1 MAYRI
6 WNGQRNLQSGPYTG
20 TDVSLAYISVRL
32 FEFFWPFFK
41 NQYCFTD
48 FLCSLQYWKKTLD
61 TSVFFAGSAI
71 ILTISEPRSPGHY
84 FFFSYFKWSYSR
96 KWKHHFPLCIFH
108 LCFCYKT
115 YHDLAS
121 GVYFLYSIFIHKSNF
136 RQLLLGISVLII
148 FFIKNIWTFG
158 YPVFPVAIA
167 DPDVFWKPNPEVLKI
182 SSQYAVMKTYDMQY
196 TYKEIQ
202 RFSTA
207 DYIKNWLTLP
217 GIKSKINILF
227 VAGLALFSVFTWIKK
242 ENLSLSSAF
251 RFW

>member
-1 MAYRI
+1 M
-6 WNGQRNLQSGPYTG
+6 
-20 TDVSLAYISVRL
+20 
-32 FEFFWPFFK
+32 
-41 NQYCFTD
+41 
-48 FLCSLQYWKKTLD
+48 
-61 TSVFFAGSAI
+61 
-71 ILTISEPRSPGHY
+71 
-84 FFFSYFKWSYSR
+84 
-96 KWKHHFPLCIFH
+96 
-108 LCFCYKT
+108 
-115 YHDLAS
+115 
-121 GVYFLYSIFIHKSNF
+121 
-136 RQLLLGISVLII
+136 GISVLII

-196 TYKEIQ
+196 TYEEIQ

-227 VAGLALFSVFTWIKK
+227 IAGLALFSVFTWIKK

-251 RFW
+251 RF